1 MKNSKSLMAVTHT
14 HTHGITLIAL
24 IITIIVML
32 ILVGVTINFALNGG
46 IITKSKTA
54 SLEMQKAAD
63 REELQLAVISS
74 MDYVTGKVVR
84 QDLVSSLSN
93 GWNVTSEAPYTCT
106 SPSNNVFTVTEDGVI
121 TEAGA
126 SAGEQDPDLAYLRSL
141 IGSTIGDIYDVEASQ
156 QAQDMIFKIDGLSIS
171 EQYDFSP
178 SVDEDGNYV
187 FILEYKGVVYS
198 FYFRY
203 DNSMQ
208 TELDMELVNVTKG
221 AYGEEENQNQNQNQ
235 NQDQLQADMDF
246 LETYILGSEKIGR
259 DRDEILLI
267 SNNSYS
273 FIDDVTTENIDESSS
288 LIFKNAAGDGNL
300 IYWYFSYNG
309 RTYRFL
315 DNNGYTEPLSQNEKI
330 KRIDSSS
337 DSNVGTTITIDG
349 INFIVLYGEGEKTS
363 GAQLI
368 ADDGMMYDDSVFE
381 LRNAVDWT
389 DSDVISET
397 NIFNDDSLYA
407 DGLSDVEKSIYWYN
421 HAIEIL
427 NDKCDEVIREELSSS
442 TLNKIADVRCVGS
455 NPTSKNALIRRE
467 GEGDYYTS
475 EILANL
481 AGSNEAYP
489 SGYLNGVLK
498 NSDINYLDDFDR
510 MLKYSLI
517 RCTNNSTYYLAT
529 RVVRTYETNYG
540 GDVSYRLPYIS
551 GRYMVTGYSNT
562 SDQGMYLRPVIILQ
576 PGALAELLGE

>member
-1 MKNSKSLMAVTHT
+1 
-14 HTHGITLIAL
+14 
-24 IITIIVML
+24 
-32 ILVGVTINFALNGG
+32 
-46 IITKSKTA
+46 
-54 SLEMQKAAD
+54 
-63 REELQLAVISS
+63 
-74 MDYVTGKVVR
+74 
-84 QDLVSSLSN
+84 
-93 GWNVTSEAPYTCT
+93 
-106 SPSNNVFTVTEDGVI
+106 
-121 TEAGA
+121 
-126 SAGEQDPDLAYLRSL
+126 
-141 IGSTIGDIYDVEASQ
+141 
-156 QAQDMIFKIDGLSIS
+156 
-171 EQYDFSP
+171 
-178 SVDEDGNYV
+178 
-187 FILEYKGVVYS
+187 
-198 FYFRY
+198 
-203 DNSMQ
+203 
-208 TELDMELVNVTKG
+208 MELVNVTKG

-397 NIFNDDSLYA
+397 NIFNDEQSRN
-407 DGLSDVEKSIYWYN
+407 V
-421 HAIEIL
+421 
-427 NDKCDEVIREELSSS
+427 
-442 TLNKIADVRCVGS
+442 
-455 NPTSKNALIRRE
+455 
-467 GEGDYYTS
+467 
-475 EILANL
+475 
-481 AGSNEAYP
+481 
-489 SGYLNGVLK
+489 
-498 NSDINYLDDFDR
+498 
-510 MLKYSLI
+510 
-517 RCTNNSTYYLAT
+517 
-529 RVVRTYETNYG
+529 
-540 GDVSYRLPYIS
+540 
-551 GRYMVTGYSNT
+551 
-562 SDQGMYLRPVIILQ
+562 
-576 PGALAELLGE
+576 